1 MVEIWKIIV
10 YNTTNKSTYN
20 LFKSGESCCMKKAK
34 YKQVIE
40 YYKDYIKIYELI
52 DGDLLPSESEVAD
65 KFNFSRDTVRRALE
79 ELEKEKVV
87 SRKRGKGTF
96 FKDIKNEVK
105 EKRVAVIT
113 TYLSNYIF
121 PNIIS
126 GIEEVV
132 SSKHYTLN
140 LANTDNDPNKERK
153 HLRKVID
160 NEVDGLIIEPTKS
173 AVDTHNMDLYRELKA
188 KNIPFVMLNAYYR
201 ELNPSYAI
209 VNDYKGGHKATQ
221 YLLQLGHKN
230 IAGIFKEDDLQGIFR
245 MKGFKKALSDYGIDP
260 EKADIGTYIT
270 SQISSYPYHCMNKM
284 LSKSDKPT
292 AVVCYND
299 EIAVD
304 VVKAI
309 LDNGLKVPEDISVVS
324 FDDSILATATNIKL
338 TTIRHPKEELGRHA
352 ARLLFNMLE
361 IGVEKPRFLYDP
373 ELVVRDSCQELRR

>member
-1 MVEIWKIIV
+1 
-10 YNTTNKSTYN
+10 
-20 LFKSGESCCMKKAK
+20 MKKAK
-34 YKQVIE
+34 YKQVID
-40 YYKDYIKIYELI
+40 YYKEYIENHELA
-52 DGDLLPSESEVAD
+52 DGDLLPSESKVAD
-65 KFNFSRDTVRRALE
+65 EFNYSRDTIRRALK
-79 ELEKEKVV
+79 ELERNDIVRRE
-87 SRKRGKGTF
+87 RGKGTF

-105 EKRVAVIT
+105 EKRIAVIT

-132 SSKHYTLN
+132 SSKHYTLT

-160 NEVDGLIIEPTKS
+160 NGVDGLIIEPTKS
-173 AVDTHNMDLYRELKA
+173 ALSTQNKDLYRELKE

-201 ELNPSYAI
+201 DLNPSYAI

-221 YLLQLGHKN
+221 YLLQLGHKK

-245 MKGFKKALSDYGIDP
+245 MKGFKKALKDYGINH

-270 SQISSYPYHCMNKM
+270 SQISSYPYHWMDKM
-284 LSKSDKPT
+284 LSHSEKPT

-304 VVKAI
+304 IVKAI

-324 FDDSILATATNIKL
+324 FDDSILATATSVKL
-338 TTIRHPKEELGRHA
+338 TTVRHPKEDLGRHA
-352 ARLLFNMLE
+352 ARLLFNMIE

-373 ELVVRDSCQELRR
+373 ELIVRNSCQELRS

>member
-1 MVEIWKIIV
+1 
-10 YNTTNKSTYN
+10 
-20 LFKSGESCCMKKAK
+20 MKKAK
-34 YKQVIE
+34 YKQVVDF
-40 YYKDYIKIYELI
+40 YKKYITDNNLN
-52 DGDLLPSESEVAD
+52 DGELLPSESKVAD
-65 KFNFSRDTVRRALE
+65 DFNFSRDTVRRALDQ
-79 ELEKEKVV
+79 LEKNGVV
-87 SRKRGKGTF
+87 NRQRGKGTF
-96 FKDIKNEVK
+96 YKDPKNIVK
-105 EKRVAVIT
+105 EKRIAVIT

-160 NEVDGLIIEPTKS
+160 NEIDGLIIEPTKS
-173 AVDTHNMDLYRELKA
+173 AVDSHNMDLYRELKE

-201 ELNPSYAI
+201 ELDPSYAI
-209 VNDYKGGHKATQ
+209 VNDYKGGYKATQ

-230 IAGIFKEDDLQGIFR
+230 IAGIFKEDDLQGVYR
-245 MKGFKKALSDYGIDP
+245 LKGFKKALSDYGIDP
-260 EKADIGTYIT
+260 EAADVGTYIT
-270 SQISSYPYHCMNKM
+270 SQNSSYPYHCMDKM
-284 LSKSDKPT
+284 LSHKNKPS

-309 LDNGLKVPEDISVVS
+309 LDNNLKVPDDISVVS
-324 FDDSILATATNIKL
+324 YDDSILATATNIKL
-338 TTIRHPKEELGRHA
+338 TSVRHPKEELGRHA

-361 IGVEKPRFLYDP
+361 IGVEKPRFLYNP
-373 ELVVRDSCQELRR
+373 ELVVRDSCKEFRRR

>member
-1 MVEIWKIIV
+1 MAR
-10 YNTTNKSTYN
+10 
-20 LFKSGESCCMKKAK
+20 AK
-34 YKQVIE
+34 YKQIMDF
-40 YYKDYIKIYELI
+40 YKKYITENKLS
-52 DGDLLPSESEVAD
+52 DGELLPSESKVAN
-65 KFNFSRDTVRRALE
+65 KFDFSRDTVRRALDQ
-79 ELEKEKVV
+79 LEKDDVV
-87 SRKRGKGTF
+87 YRQRGRGTF
-96 FKDIKNEVK
+96 YKDSKNKVK
-105 EKRVAVIT
+105 EKKIAVIT

-132 SSKHYTLN
+132 SSKYYTMT

-160 NEVDGLIIEPTKS
+160 NGVDGLIIEPTKS
-173 AVDTHNMDLYRELKA
+173 AIDTHNMDLYRELKE

-209 VNDYKGGHKATQ
+209 VNDYKGGYKATQ

-230 IAGIFKEDDLQGIFR
+230 IAGIFKEDDLQGVFR
-245 MKGFKKALSDYGIDP
+245 LKGFKKALNDYGIDS
-260 EKADIGTYIT
+260 ESADVGTYIT
-270 SQISSYPYHCMNKM
+270 SQISSYPYHWMDKM
-284 LSKSDKPT
+284 LSHQDQPT

-309 LDNGLKVPEDISVVS
+309 IDKGLKVPEDISVVS
-324 FDDSILATATNIKL
+324 FDDSILATATNVRL
-338 TTIRHPKEELGRHA
+338 TSVRHPKEDLGRHA
-352 ARLLFNMLE
+352 ARLLFNMIE

-373 ELVVRDSCQELRR
+373 ELVVRDSCKELRRR

>member
-1 MVEIWKIIV
+1 
-10 YNTTNKSTYN
+10 
-20 LFKSGESCCMKKAK
+20 MKKAK
-34 YKQVIE
+34 YRQIID
-40 YYKDYIKIYELI
+40 YYKDYIEHHQLN
-52 DGDLLPSESEVAD
+52 DGDLLPSESDVAEE
-65 KFNFSRDTVRRALE
+65 FNFSRDTVRRALK

-87 SRKRGKGTF
+87 SRERGKGTF
-96 FKDIKNEVK
+96 YRSDVKIVK
-105 EKRVAVIT
+105 EKRIAVIT

-140 LANTDNDPNKERK
+140 LANTDNDPDKERK

-173 AVDTHNMDLYRELKA
+173 AVDTHNMDLYQELKE

-209 VNDYKGGHKATQ
+209 VNDYQGGYKATQ

-230 IAGIFKEDDLQGIFR
+230 IAGIFKEDDLQGVYR
-245 MKGFKKALSDYGIDP
+245 LKGFKKALNDYGLDSNSA
-260 EKADIGTYIT
+260 KIGTYIT
-270 SQISSYPYHCMNKM
+270 SQISSYPYHCIDKM
-284 LSKSDKPT
+284 LSHQDKPT

-309 LDNGLKVPEDISVVS
+309 LDNGLRVPEDISVVS
-324 FDDSILATATNIKL
+324 FDDSVLATATEVKL
-338 TTIRHPKEELGRHA
+338 TTIKHPKEELGRHA
-352 ARLLFNMLE
+352 ARLLFNMIE
-361 IGVEKPRFLYDP
+361 IGVEKPRFLYNP
-373 ELVVRDSCQELRR
+373 ELIVRESCKELRKRR

>member
-1 MVEIWKIIV
+1 
-10 YNTTNKSTYN
+10 
-20 LFKSGESCCMKKAK
+20 MKKAK
-34 YKQVIE
+34 YQQIID
-40 YYKDYIKIYELI
+40 YYKDYIEHHELS
-52 DGDLLPSESEVAD
+52 DGDLLPSESDVAEEFD
-65 KFNFSRDTVRRALE
+65 FSRDTVRRALK

-87 SRKRGKGTF
+87 SRERGKGTF
-96 FKDIKNEVK
+96 FKDEQNTVK
-105 EKRVAVIT
+105 EKRIAVIT

-160 NEVDGLIIEPTKS
+160 NQVDGLIIEPTKS
-173 AVDTHNMDLYRELKA
+173 AVDTHNMDLYQELKE

-201 ELNPSYAI
+201 ELDPSYAI
-209 VNDYKGGHKATQ
+209 VNDYKGGYKATQ
-221 YLLQLGHKN
+221 YLLQLGHTS

-245 MKGFKKALSDYGIDP
+245 LKGFKKALSDYDLDP
-260 EKADIGTYIT
+260 EAADIGTYIT
-270 SQISSYPYHCMNKM
+270 SQISSYPYHCMDKM
-284 LSKSDKPT
+284 LSHQNQPT

-309 LDNGLKVPEDISVVS
+309 IDNGLKVPEDISVVS
-324 FDDSILATATNIKL
+324 FDDSILATATNVRL
-338 TTIRHPKEELGRHA
+338 TSVRHPKEELGRHA
-352 ARLLFNMLE
+352 ARLLFNMIE
-361 IGVEKPRFLYDP
+361 IGIKKPRFLYDP
-373 ELVVRDSCQELRR
+373 ELVVRDSCKELRRR

>member
-1 MVEIWKIIV
+1 
-10 YNTTNKSTYN
+10 
-20 LFKSGESCCMKKAK
+20 MKKAK
-34 YKQVIE
+34 YREIID
-40 YYKDYIKIYELI
+40 YYKNYIEHHELI

-65 KFNFSRDTVRRALE
+65 KFKYSRDTVRRALE
-79 ELEKEKVV
+79 ELEKEKIV

-96 FKDIKNEVK
+96 YRDSKNTVK
-105 EKRVAVIT
+105 EKRIAVIT

-160 NEVDGLIIEPTKS
+160 NGVDGLIIEPTKS
-173 AVDTHNMDLYRELKA
+173 ALDTHNMDLYRELKA
-188 KNIPFVMLNAYYR
+188 KKIPFVMLNAYYR

-209 VNDYKGGHKATQ
+209 VNDYKGGYKAAQ
-221 YLLQLGHKN
+221 YLLQLGHTN

-245 MKGFKKALSDYGIDP
+245 QKGFKKALTDYGIDP
-260 EKADIGTYIT
+260 ESAEIGTYIT
-270 SQISSYPYHCMNKM
+270 SQISSYPYHWMDKM
-284 LSKSDKPT
+284 LSHKNRPT

-304 VVKAI
+304 IVKAI
-309 LDNGLKVPEDISVVS
+309 IDNGLKVPDDISVVS
-324 FDDSILATATNIKL
+324 FDDSILATATNVKL
-338 TTIRHPKEELGRHA
+338 TTVRHPKEELGRHA

-361 IGVEKPRFLYDP
+361 IGVEKPRFLYNP
-373 ELVVRDSCQELRR
+373 ELVVRDSCKELRRR

>member
-1 MVEIWKIIV
+1 
-10 YNTTNKSTYN
+10 
-20 LFKSGESCCMKKAK
+20 MKKAK
-34 YKQVIE
+34 YKQVVDF
-40 YYKDYIKIYELI
+40 YKKYIMDYNLN
-52 DGDLLPSESEVAD
+52 DGELLPSESKVAE
-65 KFNFSRDTVRRALE
+65 KFKFSRDTVRRALDQ
-79 ELEKEKVV
+79 LEKNGIVK
-87 SRKRGKGTF
+87 RQRGKGTF
-96 FKDIKNEVK
+96 YKDPKNMVK
-105 EKRVAVIT
+105 EKRIAVIT

-173 AVDTHNMDLYRELKA
+173 AVDSHNMDLYRELKD
-188 KNIPFVMLNAYYR
+188 KNIPFVMLNAHYR
-201 ELNPSYAI
+201 ELDPSYAI
-209 VNDYKGGHKATQ
+209 VNDYKGGYKATQ

-230 IAGIFKEDDLQGIFR
+230 IAGIFKEDDLQGFFR
-245 MKGFKKALSDYGIDP
+245 LKGFKKALNDYGIDP
-260 EKADIGTYIT
+260 ESAEIGTYIT
-270 SQISSYPYHCMNKM
+270 SQISSYPYHCMDKM
-284 LSKSDKPT
+284 LSHQNRPT

-309 LDNGLKVPEDISVVS
+309 LDNGLKVPDDISVVS

-338 TTIRHPKEELGRHA
+338 TSVRHPKEELGRHA

-361 IGVEKPRFLYDP
+361 IGVEHPRFLYDP
-373 ELVVRDSCQELRR
+373 ELVVRDSCKELKRR

>member
-1 MVEIWKIIV
+1 
-10 YNTTNKSTYN
+10 
-20 LFKSGESCCMKKAK
+20 MKKAK
-34 YKQVIE
+34 YQEIID
-40 YYKDYIKIYELI
+40 YYKNYIEQHELT
-52 DGDLLPSESEVAD
+52 DGDILPSESDVAAE
-65 KFNFSRDTVRRALE
+65 FGYSRDTVRRALK
-79 ELEKEKVV
+79 ELGKEKIV

-96 FKDIKNEVK
+96 YRDSQNTVK
-105 EKRVAVIT
+105 EKRIAVIT

-140 LANTDNDPNKERK
+140 LANTDNDPDKERK

-160 NEVDGLIIEPTKS
+160 NGIDGLIIEPTKS
-173 AVDTHNMDLYRELKA
+173 AVDTHNKDLYRELAA
-188 KNIPFVMLNAYYR
+188 KDIPFVMLNAYYR

-209 VNDYKGGHKATQ
+209 VNDYQGGYKAAQ
-221 YLLQLGHKN
+221 YLLQLGHKK
-230 IAGIFKEDDLQGIFR
+230 IAGIFKEDDLQGVYR
-245 MKGFKKALSDYGIDP
+245 RKGFKKALADYGIDP
-260 EKADIGTYIT
+260 ESADIGTYIT
-270 SQISSYPYHCMNKM
+270 SQISSYPYHCMDKM
-284 LSKSDKPT
+284 LSYEDKPT

-309 LDNGLKVPEDISVVS
+309 LDNGLKVPADISVVS

-338 TTIRHPKEELGRHA
+338 TTVRHPKEELGRHA
-352 ARLLFNMLE
+352 ARLLFNMIE

-373 ELVVRDSCQELRR
+373 ELVVRDSCKEIKKS